1 MTRLITAVSL
11 ILVNLLFSQQDLI
24 KIENEKHLKFA
35 DSLFNNEDYFNAIT
49 EYKRLIFLFPT
60 KENQFIGN
68 YKIALS
74 YKAGGFFDL
83 AENYLHNSLK
93 YASNTERIFS
103 IKIELLKLYILK
115 NDIDKINLI
124 LQELI
129 SRKDFVK
136 YNQEIKYWMAIS
148 LIFSKDYSKAS
159 QILKELNKSEN
170 DFKRYSVDLITMID
184 SVNFEVKNENTFKFA
199 SAILPGMGQIL
210 LGKYLEGI
218 FTFLWN
224 VFWLGLSIQQFNI
237 GHSLEG
243 ITILVL
249 PFFRFYLG
257 NIENTEKLVQEHNNV
272 QHKNL
277 LKYLQEKY
285 KGPKP

>member
-210 LGKYLEGI
+210 LGKYSEGI

>member
-11 ILVNLLFSQQDLI
+11 ILINFLFGQQDLI
-24 KIENEKHLKFA
+24 KIENKKHLQFA
-35 DSLFNNEDYFNAIT
+35 DSLFNNENYFNAIT

-83 AENYLHNSLK
+83 AENYLRNSLK
-93 YASNTERIFS
+93 YAINTYQIFS

-115 NDIDKINLI
+115 NDTDKINLI
-124 LQELI
+124 LRELI
-129 SRKDFVK
+129 SRKDFVQ
-136 YNQEIKYWMAIS
+136 YNQEKKYWMAIS

-159 QILKELNKSEN
+159 RILKELNRSEN
-170 DFKRYSVDLITMID
+170 DFKEYSINLLKMID
-184 SVNFEVKNENTFKFA
+184 SVNFNVKNENTYKFA

-210 LGKYLEGI
+210 LGKYSEGI

-224 VFWLGLSIQQFNI
+224 AFWLGLSILQFNL

-249 PFFRFYLG
+249 PFLRFYLG
-257 NIENTEKLVQEHNNV
+257 NIENTEKFVQEYNNV
-272 QHKNL
+272 HHKNL
-277 LKYLQEKY
+277 LRYLQEKY